1 MVEET
6 PNNDAPVKKRRPRI
20 GETTQ
25 TISSDTTPQS
35 SKRHRPRIAPTAERV
50 IPQNGR
56 YFTQTVITSRN
67 SFGSH
72 NSDIDIL
79 KALSTFPEEALI
91 KYPKTIR
98 KKVSGFLHNNDHEYD
113 KTSDD
118 ALLPILQKYKKT
130 FRRKYVQAVAKDDA
144 RNYASNNPKLL
155 VRDNDIRLETLEQL
169 RRKCDDGMLPE
180 DKLEHIRQTYF
191 KDILSKDALPCAVAS
206 RMLRCMA
213 AGKFYAPRTND
224 NVYKEQLLSPV
235 FRDYLHNKRKPKK
248 QYTPEDYNFF
258 GFDNNDKPL
267 SPAWNAVFAS
277 DNFRHMASK
286 IAQRMADLGI
296 SPEDAYQF
304 NSCDL
309 AVIMQPN
316 KKRLADLEPEYCRD
330 VPFTDISPLI
340 NDSPYQEFAQRLGTV
355 LRLGKNINSRYSFQS
370 AQKLYERQ
378 YSDSD
383 NITTPELLL
392 NYADQLYQK
401 LDEDFCENGINP
413 QFLDAWID
421 SMINNKSVNPNLVD
435 VNPRPYK
442 IDIHHW
448 DPLSAAGNNKFM
460 AEQNRLDNFG
470 LMIMYDANST
480 DVHAEQHDGE
490 SANYIMQST
499 AEKRKQNPIKYLFI
513 TSSEQRTR
521 NDLFF
526 GMSDF
531 YTPLKKA
538 EQLKNKLPTAVKTSQ
553 EGITPTNINGG
564 INFTTSKGSD
574 GR

>member
-235 FRDYLHNKRKPKK
+235 FRDYLYKKRKPQK
-248 QYTPEDYNFF
+248 QYTAENYNFF
-258 GFDNNDKPL
+258 RRDNQNKPL
-267 SPAWNAVFAS
+267 SPAWNAVYAS
-277 DNFRHMASK
+277 DNFRHMAHK
-286 IAQRMADLGI
+286 VAQKMADLGI
-296 SPEDAYQF
+296 SPEDAYQL
-304 NSCDL
+304 NSYDL
-309 AVIMQPN
+309 AVIMQPDKN
-316 KKRLADLEPEYCRD
+316 RLEDLKPENCRD
-330 VPFTDISPLI
+330 VSFTAIYPMVK
-340 NDSPYQEFAQRLGTV
+340 DSPYQEFSQKLGKI
-355 LRLGKNINSRYSFQS
+355 LRLGKNSDSRYAFRD
-370 AQKLYERQ
+370 AQELFDQQ

-383 NITTPELLL
+383 KITTPESLLSC
-392 NYADQLYQK
+392 AGRLYQK
-401 LDEDFCENGINP
+401 LDKDFRENGINP
-413 QFLDAWID
+413 QFLDAWIE
-421 SMINNKSVNPNLVD
+421 SMVNNKSVNPNLVN
-435 VNPRPYK
+435 VQPRPYK

-448 DPLSAAGNNKFM
+448 EPLSAAGNNTYM

-470 LMIMYDANST
+470 LMIMHNQNSN
-480 DVHAEQHDGE
+480 DIHAEQHEGE
-490 SANYIMQST
+490 SANYIMQSM
-499 AEKRKQNPIKYLFI
+499 AEKRKQNPIKYLYI
-513 TSSEQRTR
+513 SSEQDRAR
-521 NDLFF
+521 NDFF
-526 GMSDF
+526 SGMPDDF
-531 YTPLKKA
+531 YAPLKGT
-538 EQLKNKLPTAVKTSQ
+538 EQKNGKLHPIAKTPQ
-553 EGITPTNINGG
+553 ENTTTITSTKRKVGNE
-564 INFTTSKGSD
+564 
-574 GR
+574 R

>member
-20 GETTQ
+20 GETTRN
-25 TISSDTTPQS
+25 TISNATPQRQSRYTDRTVTTPRNPLMSPPKDTEIMERLLTGPELAIIRYAKQIR
-35 SKRHRPRIAPTAERV
+35 SKLAQYLHTPRHQFDQATDNELLQIIA
-50 IPQNGR
+50 
-56 YFTQTVITSRN
+56 
-67 SFGSH
+67 
-72 NSDIDIL
+72 
-79 KALSTFPEEALI
+79 
-91 KYPKTIR
+91 
-98 KKVSGFLHNNDHEYD
+98 
-113 KTSDD
+113 
-118 ALLPILQKYKKT
+118 KYKKAL
-130 FRRKYVQAVAKDDA
+130 RRKYVYAIAKEDA
-144 RNYASNNPKLL
+144 DNYASNDPKPMK
-155 VRDNDIRLETLEQL
+155 RDNDIRLETMEQL
-169 RRKCDDGMLPE
+169 RRYCDDGRFPE
-180 DKLEHIRQTYF
+180 SKLEHIRQTYF
-191 KDILSKDALPCAVAS
+191 QDIMSKDALPSAVAT

-258 GFDNNDKPL
+258 GFDNEDKPL

-296 SPEDAYQF
+296 SHEDAYQF

-330 VPFTDISPLI
+330 VPFTAIYPMVKE
-340 NDSPYQEFAQRLGTV
+340 SPYQEFSQKLGKI
-355 LRLGKNINSRYSFQS
+355 LRLGKNSDSRYAFRD
-370 AQKLYERQ
+370 AQELFDQQ

-435 VNPRPYK
+435 VKPRPYK

-470 LMIMYDANST
+470 LMIMYDANGT